1 MECVLIC
8 HASLPDTPVNSNA
21 SVRRTALQKRPRKR
35 PIASRMLEHPWI
47 VKHMAA
53 VVFGESLRPRPVIE
67 RLLEPIPI
75 YKILPPVSPTT
86 FVTSPI
92 PPASATRVQFND
104 GKVADVTPP
113 HDDAGA
119 IPANP
124 DPLRALRAEFGGN
137 TDAPSM
143 ATGAVPAGNKASLSF
158 SLPAVNYSCVAVQQL
173 SVEEKGETGTAV
185 GMKARLQLYMSRQ
198 RM

>member
-1 MECVLIC
+1 M
-8 HASLPDTPVNSNA
+8 
-21 SVRRTALQKRPRKR
+21 QKRPRKR
-35 PIASRMLEHPWI
+35 PIASRLLEHPWI

-53 VVFGESLRPRPVIE
+53 VVFGESLRPRLVIE

-75 YKILPPVSPTT
+75 YKILPVASPT
-86 FVTSPI
+86 
-92 PPASATRVQFND
+92 ASAASPTVSAAPTRVQFNE
-104 GKVADVTPP
+104 
-113 HDDAGA
+113 AGA
-119 IPANP
+119 TVVFPPCDHADAIAAKP

-137 TDAPSM
+137 TDAP
-143 ATGAVPAGNKASLSF
+143 TTPAAAGLLGDKASLSF
-158 SLPAVNYSCVAVQQL
+158 SMPAANYSSVAVQQL